1 MARRAREVRGPLA
14 RNAVTGSVRAGT
26 PAYHDRLDVRT
37 ALTGRDV
44 IGLFRRALRYLWP
57 QRRLFAARVGL
68 MVLIYG
74 LGLLL
79 PWFLKVLIDHG
90 VMQQAI
96 PPDGEGLLYPVF
108 MGWFLDS
115 AAGMDPLAVTVYAL
129 AVLAVLFLFVGYSGN
144 TLLEANLAEG
154 ADVATRSENKISAGF
169 SAAHGLVGLLDL
181 CLAIRLSQRITHH
194 VRGELFSRLSR
205 QPLTSLNLQ
214 RSGDAMFRVMH
225 DAPSIAGICYALTL
239 SPLAMVVS
247 VGANLWV
254 LTAVYGGV
262 APQLVW
268 IGFSA
273 VGLTLVATSPLARW
287 ARRISQASRASG
299 SATTDELE
307 EGFRNVAAVQSLGG
321 SERQREAFAT
331 ASRESFRQSLL
342 LVWVANVVEWIAEN
356 VHLVFATA
364 GFWVI
369 FTGIVRGELTLG
381 DTPVVIRMYSLLYE
395 TAMQFGRIWI
405 DQQDNAAAARRV
417 FFSMDHEVERSE
429 ASRPTTELPWSDPLT
444 LRFEGVGFRY
454 PDGRRALDAV
464 SFEAS
469 TGQTLAIVGPSGAG
483 KTTLAQMTPKFLHP
497 TEGRITLN
505 GIDLAELDMA
515 GLRRAV
521 AYVFQEH
528 QLLTDTVAANLR
540 IAKPTAEIAD
550 MESACR
556 LAGALDFVQA
566 MPDGFD
572 ARIGRGGGALST
584 GQKQRLSIARGLL
597 RGAPILILDEP
608 TAALDPET
616 ERALLDALSASRE
629 DRLTIVIAHRLST
642 IERADRIVY
651 LDQGRVVEAGTHAEL
666 MANPNGAYRRFVDLQ
681 RNSWELRA

>member
-1 MARRAREVRGPLA
+1 MAEH
-14 RNAVTGSVRAGT
+14 
-26 PAYHDRLDVRT
+26 YHDRLDVRT
-37 ALTGRDV
+37 ALTGGDV
-44 IGLFRRALRYLWP
+44 IALFRRALGYLWP

-68 MVLIYG
+68 MVVIYG
-74 LGLLL
+74 LGLPL

-96 PPDGEGLLYPVF
+96 PADGEGLLYPVF
-108 MGWFLDS
+108 MTGFLDS
-115 AAGMDPLAVTVYAL
+115 AAGMDPLAVTGYAL
-129 AVLAVLFLFVGYSGN
+129 AVLAVMFLFAGYSGN

-225 DAPSIAGICYALTL
+225 DAPSIAGIGYALTL

-247 VGANLWV
+247 VGANLWI

-262 APQLVW
+262 APELVW
-268 IGFSA
+268 IGLSA

-287 ARRISQASRASG
+287 ARRVSQASRASG

-321 SERQREAFAT
+321 SERQRDQFAE

-342 LVWVANVVEWIAEN
+342 LVWMANAVEWIAEN

-405 DQQDNAAAARRV
+405 DQQDNAAATRRV
-417 FFSMDHEVERSE
+417 FFSMDHEAES
-429 ASRPTTELPWSDPLT
+429 SRPMTAFRWSEPLT

-469 TGQTLAIVGPSGAG
+469 TGETLAIVGPSGAG
-483 KTTLAQMTPKFLHP
+483 KTTLAQMTPKFLQP
-497 TEGRITLN
+497 GDGRITLN
-505 GIDLAELDMA
+505 GVDLALLDTA
-515 GLRRAV
+515 TLRRAV

-540 IAKPTAEIAD
+540 IAKPDAAMAEL
-550 MESACR
+550 ESVCR
-556 LAGALDFVQA
+556 LAGGLDFVQA

-572 ARIGRGGGALST
+572 SRIGRGGGTLST

-616 ERALLDALSASRE
+616 ERALLDSLSASRE

-651 LDQGRVVEAGTHAEL
+651 LDQGRVVETGSHDEL
-666 MANPNGAYRRFVDLQ
+666 MAMPNGAYRRFVDLQ
-681 RNSWELRA
+681 VGGAATGE

>member
-1 MARRAREVRGPLA
+1 MAEH
-14 RNAVTGSVRAGT
+14 
-26 PAYHDRLDVRT
+26 YHDRLDVRT
-37 ALTGRDV
+37 ALTGGDV
-44 IGLFRRALRYLWP
+44 IGLFRRSLGYLWP

-74 LGLLL
+74 LGLPL

-90 VMQQAI
+90 VMQQPI
-96 PPDGEGLLYPVF
+96 PPDGEGLLYPFF
-108 MGWFLDS
+108 MTGFLDS
-115 AAGMDPLAVTVYAL
+115 AAGMDPLAVTLYAL
-129 AVLAVLFLFVGYSGN
+129 VVLAVMFLFVGYSGN

-169 SAAHGLVGLLDL
+169 SAARGLVGLLDL
-181 CLAIRLSQRITHH
+181 CIAIRLSQRITHH

-247 VGANLWV
+247 VAANLWI

-262 APQLVW
+262 APELVW

-287 ARRISQASRASG
+287 ARRVSQASRASG

-321 SERQREAFAT
+321 SERQREQFAE

-342 LVWVANVVEWIAEN
+342 LVWVVNAVEWIAEN

-369 FTGIVRGELTLG
+369 FSGIVRGELTLG

-405 DQQDNAAAARRV
+405 DQQDNAAATRRV
-417 FFSMDHEVERSE
+417 FFSMDHEAEPAE
-429 ASRPTTELPWSDPLT
+429 ASRPTAELKWSEPLT
-444 LRFEGVGFRY
+444 LRFEGVRFRY
-454 PDGRRALDAV
+454 PDGRRALDGV
-464 SFEAS
+464 SFDAT

-483 KTTLAQMTPKFLHP
+483 KTTLAQMIPKFLQAGD
-497 TEGRITLN
+497 GRITLN
-505 GIDLAELDMA
+505 DVDVAELDTTT
-515 GLRRAV
+515 LRRNV

-528 QLLTDTVAANLR
+528 QLLTDTVAANLH
-540 IAKPTAEIAD
+540 IAD
-550 MESACR
+550 PDADIAEMESVCR

-566 MPDGFD
+566 MPDGF
-572 ARIGRGGGALST
+572 ATRIGRGGGTLST

-597 RGAPILILDEP
+597 RRAPILILDEP

-616 ERALLDALSASRE
+616 ERALLDSLSASRQ

-642 IERADRIVY
+642 IERADHIVY
-651 LDQGRVVEAGTHAEL
+651 LDQGRVVETGTHADL
-666 MANPNGAYRRFVDLQ
+666 MANPNSAYSRFLGGARTSPSASSGGARPRDGSLG
-681 RNSWELRA
+681 

>member
-1 MARRAREVRGPLA
+1 MAEH
-14 RNAVTGSVRAGT
+14 
-26 PAYHDRLDVRT
+26 YHDRLDVRT
-37 ALTGRDV
+37 ALTGGDV
-44 IGLFRRALRYLWP
+44 IGLFRRALGYLWP

-74 LGLLL
+74 LGLPL

-96 PPDGEGLLYPVF
+96 PADGVGLLYPFF
-108 MGWFLDS
+108 MTGFLDF
-115 AAGMDPLAVTVYAL
+115 AAGMDPLAVTLYAL
-129 AVLAVLFLFVGYSGN
+129 AVLAVVFLFVGYSGN

-214 RSGDAMFRVMH
+214 RSGDALFRVMH

-247 VGANLWV
+247 VGANLWI

-262 APQLVW
+262 APELVW
-268 IGFSA
+268 IGLSA

-287 ARRISQASRASG
+287 ARRVSQASRASG

-321 SERQREAFAT
+321 SERQRNQFAE

-405 DQQDNAAAARRV
+405 DQQDNAAATRRV
-417 FFSMDHEVERSE
+417 FFSMDHEAESV
-429 ASRPTTELPWSDPLT
+429 ASRPMTAFRWSEPLT

-454 PDGRRALDAV
+454 PDGRRALEGV

-483 KTTLAQMTPKFLHP
+483 KTTLAQMTPKFLQP
-497 TEGRITLN
+497 GDGRITLN
-505 GIDLAELDMA
+505 GVDLALLDTA
-515 GLRRAV
+515 TLRRAV

-540 IAKPTAEIAD
+540 IARPDAAMAE
-550 MESACR
+550 MESVCR

-566 MPDGFD
+566 MPEGFD
-572 ARIGRGGGALST
+572 SRIGRGGGTLST

-616 ERALLDALSASRE
+616 ERALLDSLSASRE
-629 DRLTIVIAHRLST
+629 DRLTIVVAHRLST

-651 LDQGRVVEAGTHAEL
+651 LDQGRVVETGSHDEL
-666 MANPNGAYRRFVDLQ
+666 MAMPNGGYRRFVDLQ
-681 RNSWELRA
+681 VGGAAVGE

>member
-1 MARRAREVRGPLA
+1 MAER
-14 RNAVTGSVRAGT
+14 
-26 PAYHDRLDVRT
+26 YHDRLDVRT
-37 ALTGRDV
+37 ALTGGDV
-44 IGLFRRALRYLWP
+44 VGLFQRSLGYLWP
-57 QRRLFAARVGL
+57 QRRLFGARVGL

-74 LGLLL
+74 LGLPL

-90 VMQQAI
+90 VMQQPI
-96 PPDGEGLLYPVF
+96 PPNGEGLLFPFF
-108 MGWFLDS
+108 MTGFLDS
-115 AAGMDPLAVTVYAL
+115 AAGMDPLAVTLYAL
-129 AVLAVLFLFVGYSGN
+129 TVLAVVFLFVGYSGN

-154 ADVATRSENKISAGF
+154 ADVATRSENKVSAGT
-169 SAAHGLVGLLDL
+169 SAARGLVGLLDL

-225 DAPSIAGICYALTL
+225 DAPSIAGICHALTL
-239 SPLAMVVS
+239 NPLAMVVS

-254 LTAVYGGV
+254 LTAVYGGT
-262 APQLVW
+262 APELVW
-268 IGFSA
+268 IGLSA

-287 ARRISQASRASG
+287 ARRASQASRASG

-307 EGFRNVAAVQSLGG
+307 EGLRNVAAVQSLGG
-321 SERQREAFAT
+321 SERQREQFAV

-342 LVWVANVVEWIAEN
+342 LVWVANAVEWIAEN

-381 DTPVVIRMYSLLYE
+381 DVPVVLRMYSLLYE

-417 FFSMDHEVERSE
+417 FFAMDHEAEV
-429 ASRPTTELPWSDPLT
+429 SRTVRPGAPSLRWSDSLT
-444 LRFEGVGFRY
+444 LRFEGAGFRY

-483 KTTLAQMTPKFLHP
+483 KTTLAQMIPGFLQP
-497 TEGRITLN
+497 SEGRITLN
-505 GIDLAELDMA
+505 GVDLAELETGA
-515 GLRRAV
+515 LRRAV

-528 QLLTDTVAANLR
+528 QLLSDTVAANLR
-540 IAKPTAEIAD
+540 IANPGASMAE
-550 MESACR
+550 MESACS

-566 MPDGFD
+566 MPDGF
-572 ARIGRGGGALST
+572 ASTIGRGGGALST

-616 ERALLDALSASRE
+616 ERALLDSLSSSRE
-629 DRLTIVIAHRLST
+629 DRLTVVIAHRLST

-651 LDQGRVVEAGTHAEL
+651 LDRGRVVENGTHDEL
-666 MANPNGAYRRFVDLQ
+666 MAMPNGAYRRFVDLQ
-681 RNSWELRA
+681 VGAEAA